1 MTFVPTSTS
10 LFFGR
15 GDKTDPRL
23 GELVKPATLDT
34 LAPLTAPL
42 TTGKSGPRG
51 TLDRKFA
58 ILGYPDD
65 DGIALNGGRPGA
77 KDAPP
82 RIRHYLYKMTPPP
95 MLASHVQ
102 DLEHGL
108 EIHDFGDLKCTSP
121 SDANTLAGE
130 LEKRHQ
136 LARDAVTRLFKSG
149 FKSITL
155 GGGHDYGFPDAAAF
169 CATCPA
175 GSRPLVINFDAHLD
189 VRPTDKGFHSGTPFY
204 RLLSEFPEIDFLEIG
219 LQSQCN
225 SATHLKWALERGA
238 LVSFQEDRMASGESL
253 TKVLHRFLGES
264 ALRARPTF
272 LSIDI
277 DGFSSAVAPGASQVW
292 PTGFSAE
299 EFFDAF
305 SWCLHR
311 LDVRGIGIYEV
322 SPKFDV
328 DDRTS
333 RLAALIAHRFM
344 FQL

>member
-23 GELVKPATLDT
+23 GEIAKPATLDT
-34 LAPLTAPL
+34 LAPR
-42 TTGKSGPRG
+42 TTP
-51 TLDRKFA
+51 DHKFA

-108 EIHDFGDLKCTSP
+108 EIHDFGDLQCSP
-121 SDANTLAGE
+121 ASNSNALVGE

-136 LARDAVTRLFKSG
+136 HARDAVTRLFKSG

-169 CATCPA
+169 CASCPS

-219 LQSQCN
+219 LQAQCN

-272 LSIDI
+272 LSVDI

-299 EFFDAF
+299 EFFDAL

-322 SPKFDV
+322 SPKFDL